1 MRYVFVYRHRYE
13 FPVRVSCYVLEI
25 SHSGYYGFLRR
36 RSNSLRQAD
45 LIALVREVHRRS
57 RYTYGSRRIMRQLRW
72 NGLAIG
78 RWRVRRL
85 MKLAGIRVKR
95 KRQYRTTTRSNHRY
109 PVSPNLIQG
118 CFQVAKPN
126 LVWVSDITYIK
137 TMEGWLYLAVI
148 VDLYSRKVVG
158 WSLARNMA
166 AKMVKEALLMAI
178 GRRKPD
184 PGLIHHSDR
193 GIQYA
198 CNEYRRLLEIHGM
211 VSSMS
216 RSGNCLDNAV
226 AERFF
231 HTLKSECLVSWRDM
245 PAEEVKH
252 DIVDYIE
259 MFYNSERLHSYVD
272 YLCPND
278 YEEMTMTLV

>member
-1 MRYVFVYRHRYE
+1 MRYVFVFRHRHE
-13 FPVRVSCYVLEI
+13 FPIRLSCRVLEI
-25 SHSGYYGFLRR
+25 SASGYYGFLRR
-36 RSNSLRQAD
+36 RGNSIRQAE
-45 LIALVREVHRRS
+45 LIALIREVHRRS
-57 RYTYGSRRIMRQLRW
+57 RYTYGSRRIMHQLRW
-72 NGLAIG
+72 NGLVIG

-85 MKLAGIRVKR
+85 MKLAGVSVKR
-95 KRQYRTTTRSNHRY
+95 KRKYRTTTRSNHRY
-109 PVSPNLIQG
+109 PVSPNLIKG
-118 CFQVAKPN
+118 CFHTEKPN

-137 TMEGWLYLAVI
+137 TLEGWLYLAV
-148 VDLYSRKVVG
+148 VMDLFSRKVVG
-158 WSLARNMA
+158 WSVARNMA
-166 AKMVKEALLMAI
+166 VKMVKEALSMAI
-178 GRRKPD
+178 GRRKPT

-193 GIQYA
+193 GTQYA
-198 CNEYRRLLEIHGM
+198 CNEYRRLLQSHGI

-231 HTLKSECLVSWRDM
+231 RTLKSECLLNWRDM

-259 MFYNSERLHSYVD
+259 MFYNSERLHSYAG

-278 YEEMTMTLV
+278 YEELAMTLV

>member
-1 MRYVFVYRHRYE
+1 MRYIFIYRHRYE
-13 FPVRVSCYVLEI
+13 FPVRLSCRVLDI
-25 SHSGYYGFLRR
+25 SPSGYYGFLRR
-36 RSNSLRQAD
+36 RGNSIRQAE
-45 LIALVREVHRRS
+45 LIALIREIHRRS
-57 RYTYGSRRIMRQLRW
+57 RYTYGSRRIMQQLRR

-85 MKLAGIRVKR
+85 MRLGGIRVKR
-95 KRQYRTTTRSNHRY
+95 KRKYRTTTKSNHLY
-109 PVSPNLIQG
+109 PVSPNLVQG
-118 CFQVAKPN
+118 CFRTRKPN
-126 LVWVSDITYIK
+126 LVWVSDITYIR
-137 TMEGWLYLAVI
+137 TTEGWLYLAV
-148 VDLYSRKVVG
+148 VMDLYSRKVVG
-158 WSLARNMA
+158 WSVARNMA
-166 AKMVKEALLMAI
+166 VKMVKEALLMAI

-184 PGLIHHSDR
+184 SGLIHHSDR
-193 GIQYA
+193 GTQYA
-198 CNEYRRLLEIHGM
+198 CKEYRQLLQSHGI

-231 HTLKSECLVSWRDM
+231 RTLKSESLLNWRNM

-259 MFYNSERLHSYVD
+259 MFYNSERLHSYTG

-278 YEEMTMTLV
+278 YEKLEMTLV

>member
-1 MRYVFVYRHRYE
+1 VRYVFVFRHRHE
-13 FPVRVSCYVLEI
+13 FPIRLSCRVLEI
-25 SHSGYYGFLRR
+25 SASGYYGFLRR
-36 RSNSLRQAD
+36 RGNSIRQAE
-45 LIALVREVHRRS
+45 LIALIREVHRRS
-57 RYTYGSRRIMRQLRW
+57 RYTYGSRRIMHQLRW
-72 NGLAIG
+72 NGLVIG

-85 MKLAGIRVKR
+85 MKLAGVSVKR
-95 KRQYRTTTRSNHRY
+95 KRKYRTTTRSNHRY
-109 PVSPNLIQG
+109 PVSPNLIKG
-118 CFQVAKPN
+118 CFHTEKPN

-137 TMEGWLYLAVI
+137 TLEGWLYLAV
-148 VDLYSRKVVG
+148 VMDLFSRKVVG

-166 AKMVKEALLMAI
+166 VKMVKEALSMAI
-178 GRRKPD
+178 GRRKPT

-193 GIQYA
+193 GTQYA
-198 CNEYRRLLEIHGM
+198 CNEYRRLLQSHGI

-231 HTLKSECLVSWRDM
+231 RTLKSECLLNWRDM

-259 MFYNSERLHSYVD
+259 MFYNSERLLSFAG

-278 YEEMTMTLV
+278 YEELAMTLV

>member
-1 MRYVFVYRHRYE
+1 MRYGFVYRHRYE
-13 FPVRVSCYVLEI
+13 FPVRLICRVLKI
-25 SHSGYYGFLRR
+25 SPSGYYGFLRR
-36 RSNSLRQAD
+36 RGSSLRQAD
-45 LIALVREVHRRS
+45 LIALIREVHRRS
-57 RYTYGSRRIMRQLRW
+57 RYTYGSRRILRQLRR
-72 NGLAIG
+72 NGLVIG
-78 RWRVRRL
+78 RWRVRRM
-85 MKLAGIRVKR
+85 MKLAGVRVKR
-95 KRQYRTTTRSNHRY
+95 KRRYRITTKSDHRY
-109 PVSPNLIQG
+109 PASPNLIRG
-118 CFQVAKPN
+118 CFRTEKPN

-148 VDLYSRKVVG
+148 MDLYSRKIVG
-158 WSLARNMA
+158 WSVARNMA
-166 AKMVKEALLMAI
+166 VKMVKEALLMAI
-178 GRRKPD
+178 GRRQPD

-198 CNEYRRLLEIHGM
+198 CNEYRRLLQSHGI

-231 HTLKSECLVSWRDM
+231 RTLKSECLVNWRDM

-259 MFYNSERLHSYVD
+259 MFYNSERLHSYLN
-272 YLCPND
+272 YLCPNE
-278 YEEMTMTLV
+278 YEKLTMTLV

>member
-1 MRYVFVYRHRYE
+1 MRYVFVYRHRYK
-13 FPVRVSCYVLEI
+13 FPVRVSCHVLEI

-36 RSNSLRQAD
+36 RGNSLRQAD
-45 LIALVREVHRRS
+45 LIALIREVHRRS
-57 RYTYGSRRIMRQLRW
+57 RYTYGSRRITHQLRR

-85 MKLAGIRVKR
+85 MKLAGVCVKR
-95 KRQYRTTTRSNHRY
+95 KRKYRTTTRSNHHY

-118 CFQVAKPN
+118 CFHTERPN

-137 TMEGWLYLAVI
+137 TMEGWLYLAV
-148 VDLYSRKVVG
+148 VMDLFSRKVVG

-166 AKMVKEALLMAI
+166 VKMVKEALLMAV

-198 CNEYRRLLEIHGM
+198 CNEYRRLLQSYGI

-231 HTLKSECLVSWRDM
+231 RALKSECLVSWRDM

-259 MFYNSERLHSYVD
+259 MFYNSERLHSYAG

-278 YEEMTMTLV
+278 YEKLAMTLV